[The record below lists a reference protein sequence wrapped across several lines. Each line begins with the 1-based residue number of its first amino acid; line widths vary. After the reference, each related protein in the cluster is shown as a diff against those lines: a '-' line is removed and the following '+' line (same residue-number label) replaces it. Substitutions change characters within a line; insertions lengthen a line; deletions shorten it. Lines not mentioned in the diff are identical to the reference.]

1 MEGIF
6 CNKDVDNEN
15 TSVLRFYEDKSVIS
29 ISLSDYPS
37 NKTFE
42 WFRIEKIN
50 RYFGK
55 GNYQLND
62 NKISFIGKSSSGNII
77 YNGYFLNDN
86 EIEFSIES
94 QINGYKSQK
103 VYHRFNSITKLPS
116 KQTKI
121 QDINDEF
128 YPIVLIPNSIKK
140 AIENKISN
148 HEIYQHL
155 NITLPKLSL
164 EKIPFKP
171 QNYKYID
178 IEKSKYEGDGFKAI
192 ATIPVIVFFGF
203 MTFYCLSIQSYW
215 LSLMFLVFTIFM
227 STGLG
232 KMKSIK
238 TSKKVMLSNE
248 EYEKLKTKHTYEVKR
263 IENENKLKEKNYFKE
278 INSIDNQIKNRKE
291 EIENEI
297 YYKSLEPIASI
308 SNERENYKRGLLEIH
323 FLEFL
328 INKFGSQILVD
339 TILDFPNIYYQ
350 PDFTFICKKTGVH
363 IDIEIDEPY
372 SLKDK
377 KAIHYLGSKDNER
390 NLEFLSLN
398 WCVIRFSENQVR
410 TEPEKCIELI
420 SMFIEAIRNKE
431 QISNFNLK
439 KDKKW
444 TLEQALIL
452 AKNNSRIN

>member
-6 CNKDVDNEN
+6 CHRNEKSES
-15 TSVLRFYEDKSVIS
+15 TSALRFYDDKTVIS

-37 NKTFE
+37 NDIFE
-42 WFRIEKIN
+42 WFKIEKIH
-50 RYFGK
+50 RFWGK
-55 GNYQLND
+55 GNYQLNG
-62 NKISFIGKSSSGNII
+62 NKISFIAKSSSGNII
-77 YNGYFLNDN
+77 YNGYFLNND
-86 EIEFSIES
+86 EIEFTIES

-103 VYHRFNSITKLPS
+103 VYQRFNTISKLPS
-116 KQTKI
+116 KQTEI
-121 QDINDEF
+121 QDINNEF
-128 YPIVLIPNSIKK
+128 YPIVLIPTSIKK
-140 AIENKISN
+140 AIENRISN

-171 QNYKYID
+171 QDYKYID
-178 IEKSKYEGDGFKAI
+178 IEKSKYEGDGCKAI
-192 ATIPVIVFFGF
+192 ATIPMVIFFGI
-203 MTFYCLSIQSYW
+203 MTFYCLSVQSYW

-227 STGLG
+227 STDLG
-232 KMKSIK
+232 KMKSVK
-238 TSKKVMLSNE
+238 TSKKITLSNE
-248 EYEKLKTKHTYEVKR
+248 EFEKLKIKHSNEVKR
-263 IENENKLKEKNYFKE
+263 IENENKLKEENYFKE
-278 INSIDNQIKNRKE
+278 INSIDNTIKYRKE
-291 EIENEI
+291 EIEKEI

-339 TILDFPNIYYQ
+339 TILDFPDIYYQ
-350 PDFTFICKKTGVH
+350 PDFTFICKETGLH

-372 SLKDK
+372 NLKDK
-377 KAIHYLGSKDNER
+377 KAIHYIGSKDNER

-420 SMFIEAIRNKE
+420 SMVIESIRNKK
-431 QISNFNLK
+431 QISNFDLK